1 MRKLFY
7 TATAV
12 AALALGS
19 TGANAVPIIL
29 SPTTVPTPP
38 GTLITPPATAI
49 FGNTFGT
56 SVTPVSAG
64 TQIHDVFTFTIT
76 GAPGAL
82 TDATLNTILL
92 SGQQNVDFGCAQT
105 CSIFFDTNVD
115 GNIFHLVTGSN
126 PEVWALTAPIN
137 LTAGVHNLFVN
148 GVITAGPTAGYSG
161 VVNFNLA
168 PPAVPEPGTW
178 AMMLLGF
185 GATGLMIR
193 RRRRPVL
200 AQLA

>member
-7 TATAV
+7 SVTTA

-19 TGANAVPIIL
+19 TGANAVPVIL
-29 SPTTVPTPP
+29 SPTTVSTPP

-56 SVTPVSAG
+56 SVTPVPDG
-64 TQIHDVFTFTIT
+64 TEVHDVFTFTIT

-92 SGQQNVDFGCAQT
+92 NSQQNIDFGCART
-105 CSIFFDTNVD
+105 CSIFFDTNIAE
-115 GNIFHLVTGSN
+115 NTFHLITASN
-126 PEVWALTAPIN
+126 PEVWALTTPIN
-137 LTAGVHNLFVN
+137 LTAGLHNLFVN

-185 GATGLMIR
+185 GAIGLAMRHR
-193 RRRRPVL
+193 RRAAVSI
-200 AQLA
+200 A